1 MTKISTI
8 FVLVILSC
16 LSIISLAQNFNNF
29 GSYKD
34 AKVKPRNY
42 GKVLKRRHPVTEYLS
57 ENQIEMLMR
66 RKAPTTADHSFDN
79 NWSGFNEYRKVVK
92 NRKNN
97 LRRNRTG
104 SNPEGPD
111 NSNVVSGEIP
121 GASASSGDIV
131 SERRRLRTAR

>member
-79 NWSGFNEYRKVVK
+79 NWSGFNEYKKVVK

-97 LRRNRTG
+97 LRRNRIG

-111 NSNVVSGEIP
+111 NSSGEIS
-121 GASASSGDIV
+121 GTTASSGDTV
-131 SERRRLRTAR
+131 TERRRLRTTR